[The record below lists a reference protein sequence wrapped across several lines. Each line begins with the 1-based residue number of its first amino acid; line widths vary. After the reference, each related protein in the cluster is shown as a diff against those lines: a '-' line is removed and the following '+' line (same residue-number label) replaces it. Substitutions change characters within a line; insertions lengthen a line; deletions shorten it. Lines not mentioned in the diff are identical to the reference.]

1 MEQALTSQTQ
11 KNLYD
16 NRQHDSLRDIVKQK
30 KSEQKMN
37 SFKVKKKDKDKR
49 LSGDR
54 VQQIQLNSKQIVA
67 IYDQEEFASPPMSPS
82 TDLNVQE

>member
-30 KSEQKMN
+30 KNE
-37 SFKVKKKDKDKR
+37 
-49 LSGDR
+49 
-54 VQQIQLNSKQIVA
+54 
-67 IYDQEEFASPPMSPS
+67 
-82 TDLNVQE
+82 